1 MNIGYDASCALH
13 DRTSR
18 GNAQRMIVEALA
30 HCHPHHRYML
40 YTPDLPQET
49 HHLRQLLN
57 APCVRIKTSHGL
69 TLLKNRWRTGSGILH
84 ACHRHY
90 VTVFHGLDGVL
101 PRGIEKS
108 GMRSVVTVDEPGP
121 ATAQA
126 CRVADCIVACSESV
140 KRELVSSCGAEPGKV
155 RVVHPGCEPAYKGTI
170 TGSEIERV
178 TGLYDL
184 PSRYLLSIGAL
195 DERHNLELTVRAL
208 VQVPDAARLHI
219 VIVGHSTPY
228 YKKVKKL
235 AAECGV
241 EKRLYRLPQVHA
253 SDLPVVYHQAV
264 ATVCPSR
271 HDALGISLIESLS
284 CGTPVIGAT
293 GSGMEEAGGP
303 GGLYVDPDSPSE
315 LAQAIAAIAGDASR
329 REAMAAAGARHIEH
343 FAMQAV
349 ADAMMA
355 IYQELEAQQ

>member
-1 MNIGYDASCALH
+1 MNIGYDASCVLH

-40 YTPDLPQET
+40 YTPCLPQET
-49 HHLRQLLN
+49 RHLRLLLN
-57 APCVRIKTSHGL
+57 APCVHIKTPHGL

-90 VTVFHGLDGVL
+90 VKVFHGIDGVL

-108 GMRSVVTVDEPGP
+108 GMRSVVTVAQVDQD
-121 ATAQA
+121 TAQA

-140 KRELVSSCGAEPGKV
+140 KRELERTCGVEPDKV
-155 RVVHPGCEPAYKGTI
+155 RVVHPGCEPAYAAAVTS
-170 TGSEIERV
+170 SEIERV

-184 PSRYLLSIGAL
+184 PPRYVLSIGAL

-208 VQVPDAARLHI
+208 AQVPSADLHI

-228 YKKVKKL
+228 YKKVKTL

-253 SDLPVVYHQAV
+253 SDLPAIYHQAV

-303 GGLYVDPDSPSE
+303 GGLYVDAHSPSQ
-315 LAQAIAAIAGDASR
+315 LAQAIAAIAGDAGR
-329 REAMAAAGARHIEH
+329 RQAMAVAGARHIEQ
-343 FAMQAV
+343 FAMQPV
-349 ADAMMA
+349 ADAMMT
-355 IYQELEAQQ
+355 IYQELEAKP

>member
-57 APCVRIKTSHGL
+57 APCVRIKTPHGL

-108 GMRSVVTVDEPGP
+108 GMRSVVTIAQLDQ
-121 ATAQA
+121 AAAQA
-126 CRVADCIVACSESV
+126 CRVADCIVACSERVKHDIVDSCSV
-140 KRELVSSCGAEPGKV
+140 EPGKV
-155 RVVHPGCEPAYKGTI
+155 RVVHPGCEPTYAVPV

-184 PSRYLLSIGAL
+184 PPHYVLSIGAL

-208 VQVPDAARLHI
+208 AQMPGSNLHI

-235 AAECGV
+235 AAECGL

-253 SDLPVVYHQAV
+253 SDLPVIYHQAV

-303 GGLYVDPDSPSE
+303 GGLYVDPDSPAQ
-315 LAQAIAAIAGDASR
+315 LAQAIAAIAGDSAR
-329 REAMAAAGARHIEH
+329 REAMARAGGRHIEH
-343 FAMQAV
+343 FAMQPV
-349 ADAMMA
+349 ADAMMT
-355 IYQELEAQQ
+355 IYRELEAQQ